1 MTGKRDTTVI
11 AVLGAG
17 RMGRGIAQA
26 FAFAGY
32 PVLLLDLKERSP
44 GEAQE
49 LGHSARAEIC
59 ANLEALAELE
69 AFDAALIDGVLK
81 SVRFAPASDAAEAL
95 AGAHLAFECV
105 PELIDAKQAAL
116 AFAGRHL
123 PTDAVLASTTSTFL
137 SSELAKHTPRPRSFL
152 NAHWLNPAYLI
163 PLVELSPHEETSAAS
178 LALLREALTGI
189 GKTPVVC
196 TSSPGYIVPRLQVLV
211 MNEVARM
218 IERGVATAEEI
229 DRATRLGFGV
239 RYAGMGMAEFIDY
252 GGNETLFYASRY
264 LSKALEDD
272 RYSAP
277 DIIRDNMRDGRNG
290 LREGKGFY
298 DWSKVDKDAYRRDV
312 LARLVAQLRGQN
324 LLPRPAAD

>member
-49 LGHSARAEIC
+49 LGHSARAEIYG
-59 ANLEALAELE
+59 NLEALAELE

-105 PELIDAKQAAL
+105 PEVIDAKQAAL

-123 PTDAVLASTTSTFL
+123 PPDAVLASTTSTFL

-163 PLVELSPHEETSAAS
+163 PWWNCRPTRKPPQRRWRCCVRRLPAS
-178 LALLREALTGI
+178 
-189 GKTPVVC
+189 
-196 TSSPGYIVPRLQVLV
+196 
-211 MNEVARM
+211 
-218 IERGVATAEEI
+218 ERHRSCAH
-229 DRATRLGFGV
+229 R
-239 RYAGMGMAEFIDY
+239 
-252 GGNETLFYASRY
+252 
-264 LSKALEDD
+264 
-272 RYSAP
+272 
-277 DIIRDNMRDGRNG
+277 
-290 LREGKGFY
+290 
-298 DWSKVDKDAYRRDV
+298 
-312 LARLVAQLRGQN
+312 
-324 LLPRPAAD
+324 RPAISCRVCKFW